1 MLLKQH
7 PKISFKLGGSSEEQ
21 NSLALRFLWFFCVA
35 LFLIYTL
42 LAIPLRSYLQPLM
55 VMAVIP
61 FGFIGAIIGHIIF
74 DTAITVMSLFG
85 LVALAGVIVNDSLIL
100 VDFVNRGRREGMT
113 VQDAVVY
120 GGIHRFRA
128 IFLTTLTTF
137 FGLLP
142 MMFETSMQAQLVIP
156 MALSLAFGIV
166 FGTALTLF
174 MIPCLYLILDDFLK
188 LLFKQP
194 LEQSKKTLS

>member
-1 MLLKQH
+1 
-7 PKISFKLGGSSEEQ
+7 
-21 NSLALRFLWFFCVA
+21 
-35 LFLIYTL
+35 
-42 LAIPLRSYLQPLM
+42 
-55 VMAVIP
+55 
-61 FGFIGAIIGHIIF
+61 
-74 DTAITVMSLFG
+74 
-85 LVALAGVIVNDSLIL
+85 
-100 VDFVNRGRREGMT
+100 
-113 VQDAVVY
+113 
-120 GGIHRFRA
+120 
-128 IFLTTLTTF
+128 
-137 FGLLP
+137 